1 MVIDMNYEAV
11 PKRRELFAN
20 LIDGSGVINDVDN
33 FEELMGLVTRVETVV
48 DKETGEVRTTE

>member
-1 MVIDMNYEAV
+1 MNYEAV